1 MFKGRGEGSS
11 NNYKNKNVTQLSFI
25 DSNCRW
31 WAQRWQRI
39 KSPTEEKSLPGARE
53 PHVVKK
59 RTHMEPD
66 VPGSKNKVKLGV
78 GSVVDFHAGRDFTV
92 GSECPWAQEC
102 DKDFLNGH

>member
-1 MFKGRGEGSS
+1 
-11 NNYKNKNVTQLSFI
+11 
-25 DSNCRW
+25 
-31 WAQRWQRI
+31 
-39 KSPTEEKSLPGARE
+39 
-53 PHVVKK
+53 
-59 RTHMEPD
+59 MEPD